1 MEMTKYN
8 HHASFSF
15 SFLSFVQTF
24 NRYRYKDSENKATSR
39 LVNISR
45 YSLYFIYYHH
55 SLKTFQVGFSIITKR
70 ILYYIRCTPV
80 YSRCTPCTP
89 CTPVVL
95 RVLPVLPVLREYG
108 STPFPPWSGV
118 ISKSI

>member
-24 NRYRYKDSENKATSR
+24 NRYRYKDRENKATSR
-39 LVNISR
+39 LVNIPR

-55 SLKTFQVGFSIITKR
+55 SLKIFQVGFSIITKR

-89 CTPVVL
+89 IVL
-95 RVLPVLPVLREYG
+95 RVLPVLPVLPVLREYG
-108 STPFPPWSGV
+108 STPFPPWLHHT
-118 ISKSI
+118 